1 MWCLI
6 TTLLSCLNLIQ
17 NMCGFAGR
25 AEVFDTLGSIPN
37 IPYATKTIKLV
48 YNCQWSEIAY
58 KTKRE

>member
-1 MWCLI
+1 
-6 TTLLSCLNLIQ
+6 
-17 NMCGFAGR
+17 MCGFAGR